1 VWRCTAERWRLGG
14 DTRLGRTEKKRVERK
29 KHDCKG
35 VFGCE
40 KKIRREKEVRESK
53 GREKEV
59 RNRVD
64 LSYCLV

>member
-1 VWRCTAERWRLGG
+1 
-14 DTRLGRTEKKRVERK
+14 
-29 KHDCKG
+29 

-59 RNRVD
+59 RNKVNLR
-64 LSYCLV
+64 YCLVQVREKRNREERSVNYF

>member
-1 VWRCTAERWRLGG
+1 
-14 DTRLGRTEKKRVERK
+14 
-29 KHDCKG
+29 

-40 KKIRREKEVRESK
+40 KKIKREKEVRESK

-64 LSYCLV
+64 LRYCLVQVREKRNREERSVD

>member
-1 VWRCTAERWRLGG
+1 MICVNENLPANP
-14 DTRLGRTEKKRVERK
+14 
-29 KHDCKG
+29 KG

-64 LSYCLV
+64 LRYCLV